1 MPSLLVFVA
10 GVAVVL
16 AIVSLVITFR
26 IVRTNRARQAERIQ
40 ALQALASA
48 PRREPQHAEPERIV
62 PLPAEAQPAEPHH
75 VTLEI
80 RKPVQADETAWD
92 HTFRD
97 EPVLHA
103 HRTPAAAPA
112 APAPAPKPAA
122 AHVFQQPNMVTS
134 QPLFEETAAA
144 SRSRAPLLAM
154 AVLILATSAGLYYI
168 LSSGIIG
175 RVVTASPA
183 RSAPPAASTVA
194 APVELLSLRHS
205 NESDAFVVTGLVQNP
220 AAGGALRGVFA
231 MVYLFD
237 AEGRY
242 FASSRAALDATTLSA
257 GGQSAFTV
265 RVPATT
271 GVTKYRVSFQLE
283 DGAAVN
289 HVDKRGSLPDGTSGD
304 AVTPGRATDRRK

>member
-10 GVAVVL
+10 GVAIVL

-48 PRREPQHAEPERIV
+48 PRRESQHVEPERIM
-62 PLPAEAQPAEPHH
+62 PLPAEAHRAEPHH

-80 RKPVQADETAWD
+80 RKPVQTDETAWD

-103 HRTPAAAPA
+103 QRTPAAAATP
-112 APAPAPKPAA
+112 APAPAPAVA
-122 AHVFQQPNMVTS
+122 RVFQQPSVVTS
-134 QPLFEETAAA
+134 QPLFEEAAA
-144 SRSRAPLLAM
+144 PSRSRAPLFAM
-154 AVLILATSAGLYYI
+154 AILILATSAGVYYI

-183 RSAPPAASTVA
+183 RSAPPAASTIA

-220 AAGGALRGVFA
+220 AAGGPLLGVFA

-237 AEGRY
+237 TEGRY

-304 AVTPGRATDRRK
+304 AVTPGHAADRRK